1 MCIGFT
7 CAELASAVT
16 LKGLNTESRQLSKE
30 RESRYLG
37 RAEKRTNM
45 KFLFV
50 IAIVCNYATE
60 AVRPIICFKCSGRTC
75 QSTDEVCTTE
85 PSCQTISITR
95 ATDSANRTENG
106 LECFGCYANTSDSCT
121 NHQAHVKCVGQ
132 EDRCFYGSGHQSL
145 ASIGPTFFAR
155 GCVTQNVCDG
165 STDLNDFLINLSA
178 QTMCCEGILCNVESE
193 SLNIVKTTDQPTTDA
208 KNTSATGA
216 VTQTTSPPVTDTS
229 PAAADT
235 ISPAATD
242 TTSPAAANATSPAA
256 TNTTSTAASKC
267 ASTPVAILC
276 LLFLFAHKGK

>member
-95 ATDSANRTENG
+95 ATGESIETFIEQGCARTTQAVSFTSGLTFGWKGVKSCSVASCNKQSAPDSANRTENG

-178 QTMCCEGILCNVESE
+178 QTMCCEGILCNVESD
-193 SLNIVKTTDQPTTDA
+193 TDNVQ
-208 KNTSATGA
+208 
-216 VTQTTSPPVTDTS
+216 TQYRQ
-229 PAAADT
+229 
-235 ISPAATD
+235 
-242 TTSPAAANATSPAA
+242 
-256 TNTTSTAASKC
+256 
-267 ASTPVAILC
+267 
-276 LLFLFAHKGK
+276 